1 MPVEELTQE
10 FAAGATPEDV
20 CARSIRTLLDLGVRN
35 FYVSNLPLRRTA
47 QTLNAILDR
56 AGVHGGA
63 VGIGGTR
70 RTARS
75 TLNRH
80 GAPQHAALGSRNHD
94 MGSFLDSV
102 PVSAIIKIRD
112 LMVTV
117 KDPFRLDQGDVSF
130 DAPDTVKKAMADA
143 IVANH
148 THYLPT
154 TGVPKLRQLLAEK
167 LRRKNRI
174 PVESDQDIVPTNGG
188 THAIWAVM
196 HAMFEPGDELIVPD
210 PEWPPTMAIATAAKA
225 TPVGVPIYEKLG
237 WRWDLDELER
247 AITPR
252 TRAIYVNSP
261 NNPTGGVLTRSD
273 LERIAAIATERKL
286 WVISDEAYEDI
297 IYKGEHVSIASLPGM
312 YERTI
317 SIFTFSKSYAITGL
331 RLGYF
336 VMPDKVLKDRAIK
349 VVAYTT
355 SNVSS
360 IVQYA
365 GIGALEGPQDVV
377 VGVSRRAQGAAR
389 PVLRRACGCGAGNP
403 ERRPAGWRVLRV
415 RPYQCRLGARGRA
428 SWAIGLVGDGGAP
441 DQERTHR
448 LCARRRL
455 RTQCRRLSAPL
466 FRPQPQRAGR
476 RAGLDEER
484 PAAGRHAG
492 LSGRP
497 HVVIWRSGDLAI

>member
-1 MPVEELTQE
+1 
-10 FAAGATPEDV
+10 
-20 CARSIRTLLDLGVRN
+20 
-35 FYVSNLPLRRTA
+35 
-47 QTLNAILDR
+47 
-56 AGVHGGA
+56 
-63 VGIGGTR
+63 
-70 RTARS
+70 
-75 TLNRH
+75 
-80 GAPQHAALGSRNHD
+80 

-112 LMVTV
+112 LMITV

-130 DAPDTVKKAMADA
+130 DAPDSVKKAMADA

-225 TPVGVPIYEKLG
+225 IPVGVPIYEKLG

-297 IYKGEHVSIASLPGM
+297 LFKGEHVSIASLPGM

-336 VMPDKVLKDRAIK
+336 VTPDKVLKDRAIK

-360 IVQYA
+360 VVQYA

-377 VGVSRRAQGAAR
+377 VAFRDELKARRDLFYEGLADAAPGILTGEPPDGAFYAFVR
-389 PVLRRACGCGAGNP
+389 INADWVREAGLP
-403 ERRPAGWRVLRV
+403 GPSV
-415 RPYQCRLGARGRA
+415 
-428 SWAIGLVGDGGAP
+428 SWAMAEHLIKNGRIGCVPGVDFGPSAEGYL
-441 DQERTHR
+441 R
-448 LCARRRL
+448 LCFGRSRQEL
-455 RTQCRRLSAPL
+455 
-466 FRPQPQRAGR
+466 AG
-476 RAGLDEER
+476 ALASMKSVLL
-484 PAAGRHAG
+484 PAAT
-492 LSGRP
+492 
-497 HVVIWRSGDLAI
+497 RS